1 MKTISISEH
10 DFNRIRSSEY
20 SIESHID
27 IVYDVVSNSGDN
39 FVAVTPDGQGF
50 YFYDTV
56 EDAILEHG

>member
-10 DFNRIRSSEY
+10 DFNRIRSCEFL
-20 SIESHID
+20 IEPEID
-27 IVYDVVSNSGDN
+27 TVYDVISNSGDN
-39 FVAVTPDGQGF
+39 YVAVSPDGQGF

>member
-10 DFNRIRSSEY
+10 DFNRIRSC
-20 SIESHID
+20 ESPIKPQSD

-50 YFYDTV
+50 YYYDTV
-56 EDAILEHG
+56 EEAILEHG